1 MRLLSIR
8 LIVSLIVGITLVSLS
23 SSYYEALGEKRGLR
37 RDLERR
43 AEVLGESLAGN
54 VETGLEKDSVQ
65 DLQRI
70 VEHFGNRE
78 HLSGLAIYGPQGDLL
93 AVTPEL
99 KSTLAAVPSV
109 MSQALSENHGVGAF
123 QRVGDAS
130 LHIYALPLH
139 QHDQV
144 IGGLAIVHDAGYIRA
159 ESLHIWR
166 ETFLRALAHVFL
178 IVLITLL
185 IVRWSIAGP
194 IARTA
199 QWMRALRT
207 GRVSSRQSATDLDLF
222 RPLVREVAAFAES
235 LTRARSAAETEARL
249 RETGESLWTA
259 DRLAVH
265 VRM

>member
-1 MRLLSIR
+1 MRLFSIR
-8 LIVSLIVGITLVSLS
+8 LIVSLIVGITLVSLA
-23 SSYYEALGEKRGLR
+23 SSYYEALGEKRRLR

-54 VETGLEKDSVQ
+54 VERDLEKDSTQ

-78 HLSGLAIYGPQGDLL
+78 HLSGLAIYGPQGNLL

-99 KSTLAAVPSV
+99 ASTLTTVPSV
-109 MSQALSENHGVGAF
+109 MSQALRENHGAGVF
-123 QRVGDAS
+123 QRVGSAS

-139 QHDQV
+139 QHDEV

-207 GRVSSRQSATDLDLF
+207 GRVSSRQNANDLDLF

-235 LTRARSAAETEARL
+235 LNQARSAAETEAHSA
-249 RETGESLWTA
+249 G
-259 DRLAVH
+259 VG
-265 VRM
+265 